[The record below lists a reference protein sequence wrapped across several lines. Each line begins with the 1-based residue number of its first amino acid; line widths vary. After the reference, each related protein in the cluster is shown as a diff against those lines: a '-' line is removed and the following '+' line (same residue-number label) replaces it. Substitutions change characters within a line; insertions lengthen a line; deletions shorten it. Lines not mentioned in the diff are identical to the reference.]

1 MFSFD
6 VNLLFG
12 WLCWLNHNGHS
23 RENPLMLDTAYDL
36 IYSFNQINP
45 LGSYGKWREK
55 LWTFSGFL
63 VDKNF
68 FDGEPT
74 VGEMRQWLPAF
85 AASDDWPF
93 NKNDAQTIRAKV
105 VG

>member
-1 MFSFD
+1 MDAYEF
-6 VNLLFG
+6 NLLLG

-23 RENPLMLDTAYDL
+23 KEKELMLDVVVNLFKEFRQLYP
-36 IYSFNQINP
+36 F
-45 LGSYGKWREK
+45 GSHCKWREK
-55 LWTFSGFL
+55 VWTFSGFL

-85 AASDDWPF
+85 ADSDDWPF
-93 NKNDAQTIRAKV
+93 NKNDARTIRAKV